1 MLIPLGHEKTSVR
14 RLPWVTFTVMG
25 LCLITFLIAHPGEQS
40 RVEQT
45 FEDLGEAFEYF
56 GEHPYLEMDQRLR
69 DVLVQE
75 YGDEQTTALIEMTRQ
90 AGPQPPSDSSQLQRE
105 QETLDGLVDAFTSS
119 VDSSPYRL
127 LGVVPADLRVASF
140 ITYQFAHLGW
150 GHLLG
155 NLFILFLAGPFIED
169 VWGRP
174 LYAAFYLTAGTV
186 AALMFVARYPNL
198 DVPLV
203 GASGAIAGV
212 MGAFLVRYWNTKI
225 KFFYWIFFF
234 MVGTFE
240 APAWLMLP
248 LWFLKE
254 LTFAQAMDVV
264 TPGEGGGGVAFWA
277 HVWGFVFGV
286 VVACAIA
293 YFRIEDRFIDRSIES
308 KVTLVENTAV
318 EEAAALAEGGD
329 RDGAKAALKRELAT
343 HSENVD
349 AAISLWN
356 LCFQDGD
363 VATSLPHMLSAIR
376 RAARRGDDEFV
387 TIHWLEVLDSGCAV
401 DVDPGLGARI
411 AEMLRNESRLDPATA
426 TLELA
431 AGSVDE
437 STPTGVLLRLA
448 RLAIDLGSELAP
460 ALASTALSHPDLP
473 PEAREE
479 LEPVAALAGPVPV
492 VGSTSDGSEPS
503 AAEDSAGDEPVV
515 HSVVAKRVVPRR
527 LDGQTL
533 EVEVD
538 GKKHGI
544 DLATVQV
551 IAVCGIARAAQ
562 KPVVLV
568 DLLLDSPWGDR
579 PKLRVIRMTSDTFD
593 PRLLVGGDDG
603 MQAFQAWLN
612 RLFEISEAVP
622 LPDPDSA
629 RGKPFRS
636 FSTIEAYEKEVLG
649 IG

>member
-1 MLIPLGHEKTSVR
+1 
-14 RLPWVTFTVMG
+14 MG
-25 LCLITFLIAHPGEQS
+25 LCLIIFLFTHPGQQS
-40 RVEQT
+40 RMERA

-56 GEHPYLEMDQRLR
+56 GEHPYLEMDPRLQ
-69 DVLVQE
+69 DVLTQE
-75 YGDEQTTALIEMTRQ
+75 FGSDGATSLIQMMRQ
-90 AGPQPPSDSSQLQRE
+90 SGPKPPDNIDLLQRE
-105 QETLDGLVDAFTSS
+105 QETLDGLVDAFSSS
-119 VDSSPYRL
+119 VDSSPLRI
-127 LGVVPADLRVASF
+127 LGVVPTDIHVPTF
-140 ITYQFAHLGW
+140 ITYQFAHVGW

-174 LYAAFYLTAGTV
+174 LYAAFYLTAGMV
-186 AALMFVARYPNL
+186 AALMFVARYPNF
-198 DVPLV
+198 DAPLV

-254 LTFAQAMDVV
+254 LTFAQAMDAV

-286 VVACAIA
+286 AVAVAIA
-293 YFRIEDRFIDRSIES
+293 YFRIEERWINRSIES

-318 EEAAALAEGGD
+318 EEAAALAEAGD

-363 VATSLPHMLSAIR
+363 GATSMPHLLSAIR
-376 RAARRGDDEFV
+376 RAARRGDDQFV
-387 TIHWLEVLDSGCAV
+387 TTHWLEVLDSGYAL
-401 DVDPGLGARI
+401 DVDPALGARI
-411 AEMLRNESRLDPATA
+411 AEMLRNETRFDPATA
-426 TLELA
+426 TLDLA
-431 AGSVDE
+431 AKRVDD
-437 STPTGVLLRLA
+437 STPAGVVLRLA
-448 RLAIDLGSELAP
+448 RLAIELGSDQAA
-460 ALASTALSHPDLP
+460 ALAAAALADPDLP

-479 LEPVAALAGPVPV
+479 LEPIGSDFVPTVGGGGTDEGTEESV
-492 VGSTSDGSEPS
+492 V
-503 AAEDSAGDEPVV
+503 DEPIV
-515 HSVVAKRVVPRR
+515 HSVIAKRVVPRR

-533 EVEVD
+533 EVEID
-538 GKKHGI
+538 GKRHGI

-551 IAVCGIARAAQ
+551 IAVCGIARAAE

-579 PKLRVIRMTSDTFD
+579 PKLRVIRMTSNFFD
-593 PRLLVGGDDG
+593 PRQIVGGDDA
-603 MQAFQAWLN
+603 MVAFQTLLD
-612 RLFEISEAVP
+612 RLFELSEAVP
-622 LPDPDSA
+622 LPDPDAA
-629 RGKPFRS
+629 RGKPFQS
-636 FSTIEAYEKEVLG
+636 FSTIDAYEKEVLD